1 MDINKTL
8 DLLKQIKQT
17 EAPPFLLTRIKQQLQ
32 NLQHTEAPVKWK
44 WAFAVSLIIILALN
58 ISTLSNSS
66 GTIPVTENTEAQNIV
81 NSLNLSTQN
90 DFYNE

>member
-17 EAPPFLLTRIKQQLQ
+17 EAPPFLLTRIRQQLQ
-32 NLQHTEAPVKWK
+32 NLQHTEAPVRWK
-44 WAFAVSLIIILALN
+44 WAFAASLIIILAIN
-58 ISTLSNSS
+58 ISMLKNAANVY
-66 GTIPVTENTEAQNIV
+66 PVTENTEAQNIV

>member
-8 DLLKQIKQT
+8 DLLKQIKQVD
-17 EAPPFLLTRIKQQLQ
+17 APPFLLTRIRQQLQ